1 MKKYC
6 FFLSLVVFIFQV
18 CYQTSTSADQKR
30 VFRVSDRKTISY
42 EQMIDELRKV
52 NLVFV
57 GETHDNELHHRL
69 QLDIIRDLHKSKVPV
84 AVGLEMFTAA
94 DQNALDSW
102 GAGTITSDNFIKA
115 YYSNWNFPWQLYR
128 DIFLYVKDH
137 KIPAIGLNVSQDIS
151 QKVAKAGFSSLT
163 KEERAKLPP
172 EVGCAVDETYMKFI
186 RRAYSMHG
194 HGGSQFLY
202 FCEAQLLWNQVMA
215 RNLIEFLK
223 KNPDKLIVV
232 LTGNGHAWKR
242 GVPEQVKTFSEKT
255 SFRVILVDI
264 PGYIG
269 PSNITIEDA
278 DYILLK

>member
-1 MKKYC
+1 MKKYF
-6 FFLSLVVFIFQV
+6 FFLSLVVFMFQV
-18 CYQTSTSADQKR
+18 CYQTSTWADQR
-30 VFRVSDRKTISY
+30 HVFRVSDQKTISY
-42 EQMIDELRKV
+42 EQMIDELKKV

-69 QLDIIRDLHKSKVPV
+69 QLDIMKDLHNLNVPI

-102 GAGTITSDNFIKA
+102 VAGTITSDNFIKA
-115 YYSNWNFPWQLYR
+115 YYANWNFPWPIYR
-128 DIFLYVKDH
+128 DIFLYVKGN
-137 KIPAIGLNVSQDIS
+137 KIPAIGLNVSQEIS
-151 QKVAKAGFSSLT
+151 QKVARAGFSSLT

-172 EVGCAVDETYMKFI
+172 EVGCAVDEKYMKFI
-186 RRAYSMHG
+186 RRAYAMRG
-194 HGGSQFLY
+194 HSGSQFLY

-223 KNPDKLIVV
+223 KNPDKTIVV

-242 GVPEQVKTFSEKT
+242 GIPEQVRTFSGKT
-255 SFRVILVDI
+255 SYRVILADV
-264 PGYIG
+264 PGYID

>member
-1 MKKYC
+1 MKKYS

-18 CYQTSTSADQKR
+18 CYQAPAWADQGR
-30 VFRVSDRKTISY
+30 VFRLSDRKIISY
-42 EQMIDELRKV
+42 EQMIEELRKV
-52 NLVFV
+52 KLVFV

-69 QLDIIRDLHKSKVPV
+69 QLAIIKDLHKLKVPV
-84 AVGLEMFTAA
+84 AVGLEMFAAA
-94 DQNALDSW
+94 DQSALDSW
-102 GAGTITSDNFIKA
+102 GAGSITSDNFIKA
-115 YYSNWNFPWQLYR
+115 YYSNWDFPWPLYR
-128 DIFLYVKDH
+128 DIFLYVKDN

-172 EVGCAVDETYMKFI
+172 EAGCAVDETYMKFI
-186 RRAYSMHG
+186 RKAYAMHG

-223 KNPDKLIVV
+223 KNPDKSIVV

-242 GVPEQVKTFSEKT
+242 GVPDQVRTFSEKT
-255 SFRVILVDI
+255 SYRVILADI

-269 PSNITIEDA
+269 PSNITLEDA

>member
-1 MKKYC
+1 MKKYF
-6 FFLSLVVFIFQV
+6 FFLSLVVFMFQV
-18 CYQTSTSADQKR
+18 CYQTSTWAEQKN

-42 EQMIDELRKV
+42 EQMVYELKKV

-69 QLDIIRDLHKSKVPV
+69 QLDIMKDLHHLMIPI
-84 AVGLEMFTAA
+84 AVGLEMFAAA

-102 GAGTITSDNFIKA
+102 VAGTITADNFIKA
-115 YYSNWNFPWQLYR
+115 YYANWNFPWPLYR
-128 DIFLYVKDH
+128 DIFLYVKGN
-137 KIPAIGLNVSQDIS
+137 KIPAIGLNVSQEIS

-163 KEERAKLPP
+163 KEERAQLPP

-186 RRAYSMHG
+186 RRAYAMHG
-194 HGGSQFLY
+194 HSGSQFLY

-223 KNPDKLIVV
+223 QNPDKTIVV

-242 GVPEQVKTFSEKT
+242 GVPEQVRTFSGKT
-255 SFRVILVDI
+255 SYRVILADV
-264 PGYIG
+264 PGYID